1 MRTIQAKKNDKAC
14 IVTDANGNGYFRLG
28 SQTAVEPILSYPS
41 RNVVQ
46 VASIEDVE
54 FTDDEDVKV
63 EESVYC
69 QDFDMIIFDSFVGPR
84 PKNIVR
90 RK

>member
-14 IVTDANGNGYFRLG
+14 IVTDANSNGYFRLG

-46 VASIEDVE
+46 VASIEDIE